1 MINDLKVNPE
11 AVNTSSDMFQ
21 NIEALKAYK
30 KVRALVGDKNITEHI
45 SKIII
50 DKLELKKVLKKQ
62 KLKLNEYV

>member
-1 MINDLKVNPE
+1 
-11 AVNTSSDMFQ
+11 
-21 NIEALKAYK
+21 LKAYK